1 MTSPFY
7 LTPASLGYLTQ
18 FVLSFMI
25 GGYLLWRLRIAAN
38 RTTPSILLAC
48 FFVLVTVFIGLFFLD
63 MSLLP
68 TPRLYAVYLENAAL
82 GGAIVLLLQFAYR
95 FPAHYANRK
104 VESYAVLV
112 VSLAYTL
119 YELGF
124 ALYRYWLLITQDMV
138 VYREPWIDYALVILL
153 FWVPVAFLRQAVRS
167 DKRPIHWAKKLFHL
181 QGSDSIAVRNF
192 ALIYLILP
200 CLGLVNIFRG
210 GSYISTTVYNIVLS
224 AGILTVL
231 LLFIISFINSIPEM
245 TSFMVK
251 LSGITL
257 TILLAVLGAV
267 GWIVAPNLINTYQ
280 PEISEQQTLHFTPDG
295 QGGYRVAEV
304 PFHFETD
311 LGEAMDVNFNNVHR
325 SHQLDFSFSYFSHTY
340 EQVYATSS
348 GLIVLDD
355 PLYHPNLQDHF
366 GTSPA
371 IIPLLIDLESSETG
385 RVYANIHPDRLV
397 VTWNNM
403 SAFQQPDSRFT
414 FQAVLYAN
422 GSLDFNYQGL
432 PYPMV
437 FDPNANPSSN
447 PWARGLVS
455 GSDQTEIRLTDLA
468 QAGSITADGL
478 VQDFQMDFRN
488 RLNQIMTPI
497 IWLVFAGSLIILIGL
512 PYLFQTMLVHP
523 LRVLLKGVQEI
534 DKGNLDVNLKVQHLD
549 EIGLLTNSFNA
560 MASQLKSLIND
571 LDARVSERTSELTK
585 VNSELRLKLSEIR
598 KLHKQLR
605 LQAVRDPL
613 TGVFN
618 RRYLGE
624 MLTSAIA
631 TAERGGHS
639 ISFVV
644 IDIDHFKTVND
655 LFGHHLGDTILQE
668 FGRLLLAGTR
678 KGDIACRLGG
688 EEFILLMPYATIENS
703 WKRVDE
709 IRTNFELMTSS
720 ILPDPSIHITLSA
733 GVAVYPEH
741 GKDYDTLF
749 KNADA
754 ALYVAKHKG
763 RNRVEV
769 FL

>member
-1 MTSPFY
+1 MTSPFF
-7 LTPASLGYLTQ
+7 LTPASLGYISQ
-18 FVLSFMI
+18 FVLSLVI
-25 GGYLLWRLRIAAN
+25 GGYLLWRLKVKAN
-38 RTTPSILLAC
+38 RTTPSILLAS
-48 FFVLVTVFIGLFFLD
+48 FFMLVTVFTGLFFLD
-63 MSLLP
+63 MTLLP
-68 TPRLYAVYLENAAL
+68 TPRLYAVYLENAVL

-95 FPAHYANRK
+95 FPAHYSNRK
-104 VESYAVLV
+104 VESYVVFV

-124 ALYRYWLLITQDMV
+124 AIYRYWLLISQDTV
-138 VYREPWIDYALVILL
+138 VYRESWIDYALVILL
-153 FWVPVAFLRQAVRS
+153 AWVPIAFLRQAIRS
-167 DKRPIHWAKKLFHL
+167 DKRPIHWVKKLLHFH
-181 QGSDSIAVRNF
+181 GSGSIAVRNF

-210 GSYISTTVYNIVLS
+210 SSYISTTVYNIVLS

-257 TILLAVLGAV
+257 TILLALLGAI
-267 GWIVAPNLINTYQ
+267 GWIVAPNLIKTYR
-280 PEISEQQTLHFTPDG
+280 PDISEQQTLHFTPDG
-295 QGGYRVAEV
+295 QSGYRAAEI
-304 PFHFETD
+304 PYRFETD
-311 LGEAMDVNFNNVHR
+311 LGEALDVNFNDVRR
-325 SHQLDFSFSYFSHTY
+325 SHQLDFSFPYFSQPY
-340 EQVYATSS
+340 DQVYATSS
-348 GLIVLDD
+348 GIIVLDD
-355 PLYHPNLQDHF
+355 PLYHPNLQNHF
-366 GTSPA
+366 GNSPA

-385 RVYANIHPDRLV
+385 QVYANIHPDRLV

-403 SAFQQPDSRFT
+403 TAFQQPDSCFT
-414 FQAVLYAN
+414 FQVVLYTD
-422 GSLDFNYQGL
+422 GSIDFNYQDL
-432 PYPMV
+432 PDPMV

-447 PWARGLVS
+447 PWVRGLVS
-455 GSDQTEIRLTDLA
+455 GSERTETSLTNLA
-468 QAGSITADGL
+468 QTGSIGANGL
-478 VQDFQMDFRN
+478 LQDFQMDFRKE
-488 RLNQIMTPI
+488 LNQIMAPI
-497 IWLVFAGSLIILIGL
+497 VWLVFAGSLIILIGL

-534 DKGNLDVNLKVQHLD
+534 DKGNLDVNLKIQHLD

-560 MASQLKSLIND
+560 MAAQLKSLIND
-571 LDARVSERTSELTK
+571 LDTRVSERTSELTM
-585 VNSELRLKLSEIR
+585 VNSELRLKLKEIR
-598 KLHKQLR
+598 KLHKQLH
-605 LQAVRDPL
+605 LQAIRDPL

-624 MLTSAIA
+624 MLTGAIA
-631 TAERGGHS
+631 TAERGSHP

-655 LFGHHLGDTILQE
+655 MFGHHLGDTVLQE
-668 FGRLLLAGTR
+668 FGGLLLASIR
-678 KGDIACRLGG
+678 KADIACRLGG
-688 EEFILLMPYATIENS
+688 EEFILLMPYATVENS

-709 IRTNFELMTSS
+709 IRTKFELMTSS
-720 ILPDPSIHITLSA
+720 IIPDPSMHITLSA

-741 GKDYDTLF
+741 GKDFDTLF

-769 FL
+769 FQ